1 MENGIYRVLYRNR
14 TVVLPLLSLSF
25 FLFFFFLFAL
35 SSGFA
40 EMDLGQTGAY
50 PWNGESGAVTEEV
63 VAVLREREREKKK
76 KRR

>member
-25 FLFFFFLFAL
+25 FFFSFFFLFAL

-63 VAVLREREREKKK
+63 VAVLREREKKKK

>member
-1 MENGIYRVLYRNR
+1 M
-14 TVVLPLLSLSF
+14 
-25 FLFFFFLFAL
+25 

-63 VAVLREREREKKK
+63 VAVLREREEEEEETMTMSQLSAEKDRNKEERRKKK
-76 KRR
+76 KKWLEGG

>member
-1 MENGIYRVLYRNR
+1 M
-14 TVVLPLLSLSF
+14 
-25 FLFFFFLFAL
+25 

-63 VAVLREREREKKK
+63 VAVLREREKKKK